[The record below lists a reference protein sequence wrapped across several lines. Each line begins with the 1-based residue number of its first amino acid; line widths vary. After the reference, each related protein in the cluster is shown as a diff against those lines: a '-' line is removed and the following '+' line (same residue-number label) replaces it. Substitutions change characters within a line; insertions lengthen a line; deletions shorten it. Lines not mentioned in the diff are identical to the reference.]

1 MSLTFL
7 LKRKMLDFSLLQ
19 NRLLGLLRMAVES
32 ELRKRKK
39 LDNVNTID
47 DVVNLIQSSNNI
59 IALVG
64 AGLSIT
70 IISLTDRNQ
79 YKLWNP

>member
-1 MSLTFL
+1 MSLTFP

>member
-1 MSLTFL
+1 
-7 LKRKMLDFSLLQ
+7 
-19 NRLLGLLRMAVES
+19 MAVES

-47 DVVNLIQSSNNI
+47 DVVNLIRTSDNI

-64 AGLSIT
+64 AGLWT
-70 IISLTDRNQ
+70 DFISLTRRNQ

>member
-1 MSLTFL
+1 
-7 LKRKMLDFSLLQ
+7 
-19 NRLLGLLRMAVES
+19 MAVES

-47 DVVNLIQSSNNI
+47 DVVNLIQTSSNI

-64 AGLSIT
+64 AGSSVSSIL
-70 IISLTDRNQ
+70 LTNRNKH
-79 YKLWNP
+79 KLRNP

>member
-1 MSLTFL
+1 
-7 LKRKMLDFSLLQ
+7 
-19 NRLLGLLRMAVES
+19 MAVES

-47 DVVNLIQSSNNI
+47 DVVNLIRTSDNI

-64 AGLSIT
+64 AGL
-70 IISLTDRNQ
+70 
-79 YKLWNP
+79 

>member
-1 MSLTFL
+1 
-7 LKRKMLDFSLLQ
+7 MLDFSLLQ

>member
-1 MSLTFL
+1 
-7 LKRKMLDFSLLQ
+7 
-19 NRLLGLLRMAVES
+19 MAVES

-47 DVVNLIQSSNNI
+47 DVVNLIQTSNNI

-64 AGLSIT
+64 AGL
-70 IISLTDRNQ
+70 
-79 YKLWNP
+79 

>member
-1 MSLTFL
+1 
-7 LKRKMLDFSLLQ
+7 
-19 NRLLGLLRMAVES
+19 MAVES